1 MEDLDEEGQNE
12 LYQSILAFMK
22 NSEDSLGL
30 CLSDD
35 TQGQREVSVSRA
47 DQRPEAREV
56 EVANA
61 STSTEPD
68 AANVGDELA
77 EVIQQQAPNQ
87 NSTRSEPDKVEI
99 VEADEEEDSDLKT
112 KQLLEEAV
120 AESIGKR

>member
-1 MEDLDEEGQNE
+1 MEDIDEEGQNE

-87 NSTRSEPDKVEI
+87 TSTRSEPDKVEI

>member
-68 AANVGDELA
+68 ATNVGDELA
-77 EVIQQQAPNQ
+77 EVIQQRAPNQ
-87 NSTRSEPDKVEI
+87 TSTRSEPDKVEI

>member
-1 MEDLDEEGQNE
+1 M
-12 LYQSILAFMK
+12 
-22 NSEDSLGL
+22 
-30 CLSDD
+30 
-35 TQGQREVSVSRA
+35 SRA

-87 NSTRSEPDKVEI
+87 TSTRSEPDKVEI

>member
-1 MEDLDEEGQNE
+1 MEDLDQEGQNE

-87 NSTRSEPDKVEI
+87 TSTRSEPDKVEI

>member
-87 NSTRSEPDKVEI
+87 TSTRSEPDKVEI

>member
-68 AANVGDELA
+68 AANFGDELA

-87 NSTRSEPDKVEI
+87 TSTRSEPDKVEI

>member
-68 AANVGDELA
+68 AANVGEELA

-87 NSTRSEPDKVEI
+87 TSTRSEPDKVEI